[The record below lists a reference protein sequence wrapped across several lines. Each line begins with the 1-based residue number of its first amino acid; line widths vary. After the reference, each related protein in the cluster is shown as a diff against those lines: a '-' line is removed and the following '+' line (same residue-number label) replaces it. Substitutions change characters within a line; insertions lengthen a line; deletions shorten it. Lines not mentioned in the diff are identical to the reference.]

1 MSNSCL
7 DEKKFKKK
15 CPPPMDC
22 CGKDIL
28 FRKVIIPIAMGD
40 DTQYPPE
47 NGAFRNALV
56 EYEANHALYIYSSD
70 GLYTKLSVPSGVTSV
85 NGMYGDVTLDIPEK
99 VSQLINDLGFIT
111 KNADDLVNY
120 TKTTNLAAVA
130 LSGSYNDLLY
140 KPAINNGELTIT
152 RNGSALGSFKANQ
165 SQNVTMNVQV
175 PTTTAELIN
184 NSQFVVDANYVH
196 TDKNFTA
203 ALNNKL
209 NHLAEIYE
217 IGNNLTLS
225 PSGRLDANVP
235 APTPVDSYYDATW
248 VLTENP
254 TTQTHYDELAAALN
268 DNKRIIISGG
278 GETYEIV
285 GGKVESD
292 NISIVVLSG
301 SVVNYDGTNYAENLV
316 VNINIDANTL
326 DVATEFGTTN
336 GADIYEKL
344 DDKEI
349 LFYDASWTLS
359 QASATQEQYDELKF
373 AIDSQRRILVTFP
386 DGSICTVVKQR
397 SYSDG
402 ELLLNGENSYF
413 VTHNGVK
420 YPRITCADIRIDG
433 TTKQITIDQQEI
445 QSDVIL
451 QALDGKA
458 NYYDASWI
466 FSQSTATITQFNNLT
481 TAITNGD
488 IILMNSGNEH
498 YVVSGALT
506 NNSDLE
512 MMIQLSTVDS
522 YNGTDY
528 ANVLVAFIN
537 IDHTTRDITVSVGQ
551 TNGAD
556 IYEKLDDKLSL
567 YDASWVLTQSTASQS
582 QFDELEAAINN
593 RNYIYLIYPDGAV
606 VTIVRSLVQ
615 NNGNLLLNGQVS
627 YINTQNGVDYAGLT
641 AGEIIVESG
650 SKQIRVNQ
658 ANLDGYSIQQALD
671 TKIEATDYA
680 TNTTGG
686 TLKITNSY
694 GVGVN
699 ANGELYGTQVSAS
712 DYPTM
717 WNDALISKGTLTNN
731 YYDKPTANTFGGMF
745 MPSTEHMTPI
755 KTIEYDTSSTTFYK
769 FCSFANNS
777 SVWADLRGEAL
788 FRVTVTNTAGTI
800 HHIFEMFISMKNA
813 VNTYPYIM
821 IRNWPATSSASTT
834 GVRYS
839 RNLYPR
845 ALNNGANW
853 DFEFQTY
860 NASERHFKIEVFQA
874 DPKFTFYETPT
885 ATTIDSDLQNG
896 GSTQLYTTDGF
907 WVLGNNINMTVNTAL
922 AANYI
927 SSYLNKFVSG
937 TLPQAAQA
945 ILAQQMVFL
954 GTDNKFHPATNNTTP
969 IDPNVGVQLCSNA
982 VNANAAVP
990 ASGLRQKYNN
1000 ATLTNIP
1007 HATLTAGDRCFF
1019 RCTMDGSGNILSD
1032 NYVATT
1038 MSPGY
1043 TWYYIG
1049 NATSATAINH
1059 DTTQSMFYTLDA
1071 NGKLTHLN
1079 GLPIA

>member
-1 MSNSCL
+1 
-7 DEKKFKKK
+7 
-15 CPPPMDC
+15 MDC

-28 FRKVIIPIAMGD
+28 FRKVIIPVAMGD

-85 NGMYGDVTLDIPEK
+85 NGMYGDVTLDIPER

-111 KNADDLVNY
+111 KSADDLVNY

-184 NSQFVVDANYVH
+184 NSQFVVDPNYVH
-196 TDKNFTA
+196 TDKNFTTS
-203 ALNNKL
+203 LNYKL
-209 NHLAEIYE
+209 NHLADIYE
-217 IGNNLTLS
+217 IGNNLTLT
-225 PSGRLDANVP
+225 GNRLDANVP
-235 APTPVDSYYDATW
+235 APTPTVSYYDASW

-254 TTQTHYDELAAALN
+254 TTQTHYDELATALN

-285 GGKVESD
+285 GGKIDSD
-292 NISIVVLSG
+292 GISIVVLSG
-301 SVVNYDGTNYAENLV
+301 SVVNYDGTNYADNLV
-316 VNINIDANTL
+316 VNIDIGVNTL
-326 DVATEFGTTN
+326 EVTTEFGGLN

-344 DDKEI
+344 DGKEI

-359 QASATQEQYDELKF
+359 QASVTQDQYDELKSV
-373 AIDSQRRILVTFP
+373 IESQRRILVTFP

-397 SYSDG
+397 IFNNGD
-402 ELLLNGENSYF
+402 LLLNGENSYF
-413 VTHNGVK
+413 VTYNGVK
-420 YPRITCADIRIDG
+420 YPRIICADIRING
-433 TTKQITIDQQEI
+433 STKQITIEQQEI
-445 QSDVIL
+445 QSDTIL

-458 NYYDASWI
+458 NYYDASWV
-466 FSQSTATITQFNNLT
+466 FSQSTATIDQFNSLS

-488 IILMNSGNEH
+488 IILMSNGSEH
-498 YVVSGALT
+498 YVISGALT
-506 NNSDLE
+506 SNSDLE

-522 YNGTDY
+522 YNGADYTDII
-528 ANVLVAFIN
+528 VAFIN
-537 IDHTTRDITVSVGQ
+537 IDHTTRDITISVGQ

-567 YDASWVLTQSTASQS
+567 YDASWLLTQSTASQA
-582 QFDELEAAINN
+582 QFDALEAAINN

-606 VTIVRSLVQ
+606 VTVVRSLVQ
-615 NNGNLLLNGQVS
+615 NNGNLLINGQVS
-627 YINTQNGVDYAGLT
+627 YINTVNSIDYAGLT
-641 AGEIIVESG
+641 AGEITVEYS
-650 SKQIRVNQ
+650 SKQIRIKQ
-658 ANLDGYSIQQALD
+658 QNLDGYSIQQALD

-699 ANGELYGTQVSAS
+699 ASGELYGTQVSAS

-731 YYDKPTANTFGGMF
+731 YYNKPTANTFGGLF

-769 FCSFANNS
+769 ICSFANNS
-777 SVWADLRGEAL
+777 SVWADLHGEAL
-788 FRVTVTNTAGTI
+788 FRVTITNTAGTI
-800 HHIFEMFISMKNA
+800 NHHFEMFISMKNA

-821 IRNWPATSSASTT
+821 MRNHPGTGSASTT
-834 GVRYS
+834 GVRYI

-860 NASERHFKIEVFQA
+860 NNSARHFKIEVYQA
-874 DPKFTFYETPT
+874 DPKFTFYETLTP
-885 ATTIDSDLQNG
+885 TTIDSTTQNG

-907 WVLGNNINMTVNTAL
+907 WTLGSNINVTVNTAIS
-922 AANYI
+922 ANYI
-927 SSYLNKFVSG
+927 SAYLGKFVSG
-937 TLPQAAQA
+937 TLPSAGEA

-954 GTDNKFHPATNNTTP
+954 STDNKFYPSTNNAKP
-969 IDPNVGVQLCSNA
+969 IDPNTGIQLCSNA

-990 ASGLRQKYNN
+990 ANNLRQKYNN
-1000 ATLTNIP
+1000 ANLTNIP

-1032 NYVATT
+1032 NYVATA

-1071 NGKLTHLN
+1071 NGKLTHIN
-1079 GLPIA
+1079 GLEIA

>member
-28 FRKVIIPIAMGD
+28 FRKVIIPVAMGD

-85 NGMYGDVTLDIPEK
+85 NGMYGDVTLDIPER

-130 LSGSYNDLLY
+130 LSGSYNDLY
-140 KPAINNGELTIT
+140 NRPAINNGELTIT

-196 TDKNFTA
+196 TDKNFTT

-235 APTPVDSYYDATW
+235 APTPVDSYYDASW
-248 VLTENP
+248 VLTQAQATPEQYNELLGAANNN
-254 TTQTHYDELAAALN
+254 QRVVVVVDSEHYYVPEISADQDNIAMALSLNQPSGGSVNLTAFEINIASDDYNIVFNQGVFSGSQFVNELNRKANRSELATVALTGNYTDLNGAPTVN
-268 DNKRIIISGG
+268 DGILTINENGSTLGTFSANSAFN
-278 GETYEIV
+278 ET
-285 GGKVESD
+285 
-292 NISIVVLSG
+292 
-301 SVVNYDGTNYAENLV
+301 
-316 VNINIDANTL
+316 INIAVPTNTSELNNNSGFITLANT
-326 DVATEFGTTN
+326 
-336 GADIYEKL
+336 
-344 DDKEI
+344 
-349 LFYDASWTLS
+349 
-359 QASATQEQYDELKF
+359 
-373 AIDSQRRILVTFP
+373 
-386 DGSICTVVKQR
+386 
-397 SYSDG
+397 
-402 ELLLNGENSYF
+402 
-413 VTHNGVK
+413 
-420 YPRITCADIRIDG
+420 
-433 TTKQITIDQQEI
+433 
-445 QSDVIL
+445 
-451 QALDGKA
+451 
-458 NYYDASWI
+458 YYDASWL
-466 FSQSTATITQFNNLT
+466 FEETTATLSHYIELKQAILDKKRIYLSQQNESYDALGKIYDDGTGTITVT
-481 TAITNGD
+481 ITVG
-488 IILMNSGNEH
+488 
-498 YVVSGALT
+498 
-506 NNSDLE
+506 
-512 MMIQLSTVDS
+512 TVDS

-528 ANVLVAFIN
+528 ANDIIAMFE
-537 IDHTTRDITVSVGQ
+537 IDGTTKEITLSVGN

-556 IYEKLDDKLSL
+556 FAQAADNILSQIPHNTSDL
-567 YDASWVLTQSTASQS
+567 
-582 QFDELEAAINN
+582 NN
-593 RNYIYLIYPDGAV
+593 DSGF
-606 VTIVRSLVQ
+606 VT
-615 NNGNLLLNGQVS
+615 N
-627 YINTQNGVDYAGLT
+627 
-641 AGEIIVESG
+641 
-650 SKQIRVNQ
+650 
-658 ANLDGYSIQQALD
+658 
-671 TKIEATDYA
+671 TDYA
-680 TNTTGG
+680 TNATGG
-686 TLKITNSY
+686 VLKITNSY
-694 GVGVN
+694 GTNVN
-699 ANGELYGTQVSAS
+699 ASGELQGTVVSS
-712 DYPTM
+712 NDYPSM

-731 YYDKPTANTFGGMF
+731 YYDKPTANTFGGLF

-755 KTIEYDTSSTTFYK
+755 KTIEYDTASTTFYK
-769 FCSFANNS
+769 ICSFANNS

-788 FRVTVTNTAGTI
+788 FRATITNEAGTI

-821 IRNWPATSSASTT
+821 MRNWPGTSSASTT
-834 GVRYS
+834 GVRYI

-860 NASERHFKIEVFQA
+860 NASARHFKIEVFQA
-874 DPKFTFYETPT
+874 DPKFTFYETLT
-885 ATTIDSDLQNG
+885 ATTIDSTTQNG

-907 WVLGNNINMTVNTAL
+907 WTLGNNINVTVNSATS
-922 AANYI
+922 ANYI

-937 TLPQAAQA
+937 TLPSAGQA

-954 GTDNKFHPATNNTTP
+954 STDNKFYPSTNNTQP
-969 IDPNVGVQLCSNA
+969 IDPNTGVQLCSNA

-1032 NYVATT
+1032 NYVDTA

-1071 NGKLTHLN
+1071 NGKLTHIN
-1079 GLPIA
+1079 GLEIA